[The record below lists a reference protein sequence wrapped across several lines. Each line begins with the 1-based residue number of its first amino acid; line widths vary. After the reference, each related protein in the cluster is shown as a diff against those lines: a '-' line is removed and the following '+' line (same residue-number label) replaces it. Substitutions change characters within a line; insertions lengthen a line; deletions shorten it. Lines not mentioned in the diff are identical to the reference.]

1 MEWLGGMKLGI
12 RLKLFLFSL
21 ALIGISVV
29 AAETYLSRALESQL
43 TERIRSDLVIRAR
56 LIAQRV
62 ASRMVA
68 LDDLKTS
75 DALADEMAAAAS
87 ARVTLIHTDGTV
99 VGDSEVDVTQLGKL
113 DNHGQRPEILET
125 LSRGEGSSVRYSTTI
140 GGRMVYA
147 AVPIVRQSIPMGTAR
162 VALPLTQVESA
173 VRDMQKSLGVGAL
186 VALMAAVV
194 ISLFAAQ
201 ITSRKLRQ
209 LTEAAR
215 EMAAG
220 NLETRTRASGH
231 DEIVALGKALDQLA
245 DSLSRSLH
253 ELRAERDLLTGILS
267 SMNEGVLVV
276 GPDGRI
282 VLTNPALRAMLLIG
296 QDAVGK
302 SVLQV
307 VRNADLNQL
316 LETAAGGIATEVEL
330 ELAGLMP
337 RRALVRAV
345 TLQDA
350 PGGVLAVFV
359 DVTELRRLE
368 AVRRDF
374 VANASHELR
383 SPLTTVRAAA
393 ETLRTVENDAK
404 ATTRFIELIQRNS
417 ERLANLIDDLLELSR
432 IESRELKLE
441 SEAIDLGA
449 VIDRALAQHAH
460 RAQLKR
466 ITLAHDTSGV
476 PSVLAD
482 RRALE
487 HVLGNLI
494 DNALKYCG
502 DGAAVKISATS
513 DNRFIRVA
521 VADTGPGI
529 SSEHLSRVFERFY
542 RVDAGRSRELGGTG
556 LGLSIV
562 KHLVEAMGG
571 AVSVESETGAGSTF
585 WFTLHRASPAV

>member
-1 MEWLGGMKLGI
+1 MKLGI

-21 ALIGISVV
+21 ALITVSVV
-29 AAETYLSRALESQL
+29 SADAYLSTALESQL
-43 TERIRSDLVIRAR
+43 TEHVRTDLLVRAR
-56 LIAQRV
+56 LVAQRV
-62 ASRMVA
+62 ASRMTA
-68 LDDLKTS
+68 LDEPKTA
-75 DALADEMAAAAS
+75 DALADEMAAVAAV
-87 ARVTLIHTDGTV
+87 RVTIVHTDGTV
-99 VGDSEVDVTQLGKL
+99 AGDSEVELAGLATLE
-113 DNHGQRPEILET
+113 NHAGRSEVVEAMTKGQST
-125 LSRGEGSSVRYSTTI
+125 SMRYSGTT
-140 GGRMVYA
+140 GQRMVYA
-147 AVPIVRQSIPMGTAR
+147 AVPIVRQSVPIGIAR
-162 VALPLTQVESA
+162 VALPLTELESIIA
-173 VRDMQKSLGVGAL
+173 RMRKSLAMGAL
-186 VALMAAVV
+186 VAVLVAGV
-194 ISLFAAQ
+194 ISFYAAQ
-201 ITSRKLRQ
+201 LTSAKLGE

-220 NLETRTRASGH
+220 NLATRTRASGY
-231 DEIVALGKALDQLA
+231 DEIATLGKALDQLA
-245 DSLSRSLH
+245 DNLSRTVH

-276 GPDGRI
+276 GRDGRV
-282 VLTNPALRAMLLIG
+282 VLTNPALRAMLLIAP
-296 QDAVGK
+296 DAAGK

-307 VRNADLNQL
+307 VRNAELNQL
-316 LETAAGGIATEVEL
+316 LGSAARGAEAEVEL

-345 TLQDA
+345 TLKDE

-404 ATTRFIELIQRNS
+404 ATARFVELIQRNT

-432 IESRELKLE
+432 IESRELKLTLE
-441 SEAIDLGA
+441 SLDLSS
-449 VIDRALAQHAH
+449 VVDRILAQHAH
-460 RAQLKR
+460 RAQLKH
-466 ITLAHDTSGV
+466 IALAHDVTRAPG
-476 PSVLAD
+476 VLAD

-494 DNALKYCG
+494 DNALKYCP
-502 DGAAVKISATS
+502 DGASVRISAKSEADTV
-513 DNRFIRVA
+513 RVA

-529 SSEHLSRVFERFY
+529 PMEHLPRVFERFY

-571 AVSVESETGAGSTF
+571 AVAVDSRAGAGSTF
-585 WFTLHRASPAV
+585 SFTLHRA

>member
-1 MEWLGGMKLGI
+1 MKLGI

-21 ALIGISVV
+21 SLIGISVI
-29 AAETYLSRALESQL
+29 AAEMYLSRALEAQL
-43 TERIRSDLVIRAR
+43 TDRIRDDLVIRAR

-62 ASRMVA
+62 ASRIGA
-68 LDDLKTS
+68 LDDPKTS
-75 DALADEMAAAAS
+75 DALADEMAAAAGV
-87 ARVTLIHTDGTV
+87 RVTLVHSDGTV
-99 VGDSEVDVTQLGKL
+99 VGDSEVDIAQLSTVE
-113 DNHGQRPEILET
+113 NHAGRPEVAEALA
-125 LSRGEGSSVRYSTTI
+125 RGAGSSVRYSTTT
-140 GGRMVYA
+140 GRRLVYA
-147 AVPIVRQSIPMGTAR
+147 AVPIVRQRIPLGTAR
-162 VALPLTQVESA
+162 VALPLTEVESA
-173 VRDMQKSLGVGAL
+173 IWQMQKSLGMGAL
-186 VALMAAVV
+186 VALLAAMV

-201 ITSRKLRQ
+201 LTSRKLRH
-209 LTEAAR
+209 LTDAAR
-215 EMAAG
+215 QMAAG
-220 NLETRTRASGH
+220 NLSTRTRASGH

-245 DSLSRSLH
+245 DSLSRSLD

-276 GPDGRI
+276 GRDGRI
-282 VLTNPALRAMLLIG
+282 VLTNPALRAMLLLS

-307 VRNADLNQL
+307 VRNADLNEL
-316 LETAAGGIATEVEL
+316 LERAAQGDEMESEL

-337 RRALVRAV
+337 RRVLVRAV

-368 AVRRDF
+368 SVRRDF

-393 ETLRTVENDAK
+393 ETLSTVENDAK
-404 ATTRFIELIQRNS
+404 AAARFVELIQRNA

-441 SEAIDLGA
+441 SEPLDLLA
-449 VIDRALAQHAH
+449 VVEKSLAQHAH

-466 ITLAHDTSGV
+466 ITLAHGITHAPEV
-476 PSVLAD
+476 RAD

-494 DNALKYCG
+494 DNALKYCPE
-502 DGAAVKISATS
+502 GAAVKISAVSEDATV
-513 DNRFIRVA
+513 RVA

-529 SSEHLSRVFERFY
+529 AAEHRSRVFERFY

-571 AVSVESETGAGSTF
+571 TVSVESESGAGATF
-585 WFTLHRASPAV
+585 WFTLHRA